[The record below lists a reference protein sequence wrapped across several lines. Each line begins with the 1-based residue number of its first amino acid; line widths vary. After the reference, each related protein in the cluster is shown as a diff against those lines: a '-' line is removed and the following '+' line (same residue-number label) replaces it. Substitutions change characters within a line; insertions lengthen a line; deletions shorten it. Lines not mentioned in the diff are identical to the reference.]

1 MEVLIGM
8 NTTYDEIYQFF
19 INNISVDQ
27 LSLPNTVESQYELIR
42 NGIAHFNNRMQ
53 DVLSGDDQ
61 LESVSRLLTSN
72 EMLVLVHIIKL
83 ILTNNILM
91 YKSSVLI
98 GFTKEIGAK
107 NVGDQLSA
115 LRILVANEENEIE
128 MIIFRADNSSIM
140 E

>member
-1 MEVLIGM
+1 M